1 MTESLPAQASEA
13 ARAAFVTAYGALL
26 NGLGADEAVYFVDG
40 VHPDSDTM
48 LRDLLRWLTGGRIRI

>member
-26 NGLGADEAVYFVDG
+26 NGLSADEDAYYDLAF
-40 VHPDSDTM
+40 SDNPN
-48 LRDLLRWLTGGRIRI
+48 II